1 MAHRVKPPAPPITP
15 TSHPSQEWERWGYAQ
30 GVNIEEFYA
39 EDERR
44 RVSVEIEFGRDWRD
58 AKGVRYEL
66 CWVQDTGELY
76 TMREPVPGVYE
87 DPFGDIN
94 VDSVDLDGL
103 VIRKLAVITTHERV
117 EEILVGWPE
126 AMGQADGVE
135 WIIEHLTGAGVL
147 DS

>member
-15 TSHPSQEWERWGYAQ
+15 TSHHSREWERWGYAQ

-76 TMREPVPGVYE
+76 TMREPV
-87 DPFGDIN
+87 N

-126 AMGQADGVE
+126 AMGQAAGVE

>member
-1 MAHRVKPPAPPITP
+1 M
-15 TSHPSQEWERWGYAQ
+15 
-30 GVNIEEFYA
+30 NIEEFYA

-76 TMREPVPGVYE
+76 
-87 DPFGDIN
+87 